1 MIPETLLLLIALC
14 LPTQAALQP
23 ARSAPAYAGSP
34 AGEAIARAALKS
46 NSMEGLNGTL
56 SFRAILEPRP
66 VQPAQ
71 AGSSYEQD
79 WRIVVAD
86 GGRYLRADV
95 TWFRENRETARSSFG
110 ETADAIW
117 WTMSDSLCVY
127 HKNSLD
133 KHRQIGQK
141 ASIEAAE
148 QLLSQTRSHLR
159 TILGARGLGGKQD
172 VVELVASRR
181 GAGSGEGGVLA
192 RMNHEGQ
199 DFELLIESAGRHSV
213 ISRIAHE
220 RRGSLI
226 QWTYGDFQ
234 VAEDRMVPGWVQYR
248 STNPDRGGES
258 TLFTNVVYLP
268 TAPQDEARRNV
279 AIPDGFDSHLPQEV
293 VTLIT
298 YGDHDEPSSRDW
310 GR

>member
-1 MIPETLLLLIALC
+1 MIAETLLLLIASC
-14 LPTQAALQP
+14 LPTQAAPQP
-23 ARSAPAYAGSP
+23 ARSAPASAGSP
-34 AGEAIARAALKS
+34 AVEAIARAALKS

-71 AGSSYEQD
+71 AGSIYEQD

-95 TWFRENRETARSSFG
+95 TWFSENRETARSSFG

-127 HKNSLD
+127 EKNSIE
-133 KHRQIGQK
+133 KHRQSEQK

-148 QLLSQTRSHLR
+148 QLLSQARSQLR

-172 VVELVASRR
+172 AVELVASRR
-181 GAGSGEGGVLA
+181 GAGSGEGEVLA
-192 RMNHEGQ
+192 RINHEGQ

-226 QWTYGDFQ
+226 EWTYGDFQ
-234 VAEDRMVPGWVQYR
+234 AVEDRMVPGWVQYR

-258 TLFTNVVYLP
+258 TLYSNVTYLP
-268 TAPQDEARRNV
+268 AARPDEARRLV
-279 AIPDGFDSHLPQEV
+279 TIPDGFNSHLPQEV
-293 VTLIT
+293 VTRIT
-298 YGDHDEPSSRDW
+298 YDDHAEPSSRDW
-310 GR
+310 AR